1 LAIGPYKH
9 VTWAKVKSPFP
20 PLLSWYQSVNFS
32 SDKMSSSSTLPTFN
46 TVNHIVHEKLNR
58 DNFHLWKA
66 QVWPAVRGAKLTEF
80 LDGTKKVHEKKIVK
94 EGRQDKRNCPKPKV
108 CGLVNPG
115 LAAPKLPQLH
125 PIQGSLRV
133 GHEL

>member
-1 LAIGPYKH
+1 
-9 VTWAKVKSPFP
+9 
-20 PLLSWYQSVNFS
+20 
-32 SDKMSSSSTLPTFN
+32 MSSSSTLPTFN
-46 TVNHIVHEKLNR
+46 TVNHVVHEKLNR

-94 EGRQDKRNCPKPKV
+94 EGRQDKRNGPKPKV

-125 PIQGSLRV
+125 PIQGSLRA